1 MVVSSST
8 KELISWSL
16 TLLIPLL
23 AALLLPVSP
32 PSRRTRRWLLL
43 AQAVGL
49 TLIAIGLFVSVVMF
63 PLVLL
68 VMFCEIFSRLV
79 QILTTFTSGFR
90 CPGLAIA
97 SDAAV
102 LVQPGVALL
111 LFSTARKWR
120 LPR

>member
-68 VMFCEIFSRLV
+68 VMFCEIFSGLV

-102 LVQPGVALL
+102 LDQPGVALL
-111 LFSTARKWR
+111 LFSTVWKWR